1 MDLNTRIT
9 ACRLLATGYW
19 LLATALDAHAQM
31 PLHPPEIRTIFPIGG
46 VQGSTVE
53 VLVDG
58 QNVSDPSAVAIRGEG
73 VRASVVGG
81 ESAAPTRIVG
91 NGTARIR
98 LEIAPDAPPGIR
110 ELRLL
115 TPAGVTNHALFE
127 VSRGMA
133 S

>member
-1 MDLNTRIT
+1 MNTNLRAI
-9 ACRLLATGYW
+9 ACCLLLTPHRVGRCPAP
-19 LLATALDAHAQM
+19 ACAQM
-31 PLHPPEIRTIFPIGG
+31 PLHRPEIRTIFPIGG

-110 ELRLL
+110 EL
-115 TPAGVTNHALFE
+115 
-127 VSRGMA
+127 
-133 S
+133 